1 MREEEKR
8 EEKNLQSLRKANK
21 IRSTTEFKEIFRS
34 GKRRA
39 LKHLTIIFIEK
50 NGFKFG
56 ITFKRDA
63 KPAVKRN
70 RIKRRLIEIIRMR
83 KELMKKDIHMVIL
96 LSKTGLDLSFDE
108 LSDEFIHLLKDA
120 RIIE

>member
-21 IRSTTEFKEIFRS
+21 IRSTKEFKEIFRS
-34 GKRRA
+34 GERRA

-70 RIKRRLIEIIRMR
+70 RIKRRLIEIIKMR
-83 KELMKKDIHMVIL
+83 KELMKKDIHMVIHF
-96 LSKTGLDLSFDE
+96 SKTGLDLSFDE

>member
-21 IRSTTEFKEIFRS
+21 IRNTKEFKEIFRS

-39 LKHLTIIFIEK
+39 LKHLAIIFIEK

-83 KELMKKDIHMVIL
+83 KELMKKDIHMVIH

>member
-1 MREEEKR
+1 MREEEKK

-21 IRSTTEFKEIFRS
+21 IRNTTEFKEIFRS
-34 GKRRA
+34 GKRRT

-83 KELMKKDIHMVIL
+83 KELMKKDIHMVIH
-96 LSKTGLDLSFDE
+96 LSKNGLDLSFDE